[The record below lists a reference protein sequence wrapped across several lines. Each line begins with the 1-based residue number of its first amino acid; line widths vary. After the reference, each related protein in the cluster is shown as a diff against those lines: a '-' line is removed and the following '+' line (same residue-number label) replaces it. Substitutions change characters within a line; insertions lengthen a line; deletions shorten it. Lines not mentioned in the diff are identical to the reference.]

1 MQLINLGIIQ
11 VRDRK
16 ESKMSQK
23 LPDWLGK
30 KRTYNRNFGDID
42 KEIIKWEV
50 LSVHNR
56 QRIKV
61 RFISSNSEN
70 RQGIRIAIDV
80 GKGNLTINGEL
91 GTEFVLW
98 EDTCPKECEVE
109 CLSDEGYLSVYN
121 VFERNEQGIMRR
133 NSQMAYSGMILEQK
147 GNIYRYYCNDTGKKT
162 DFDKLVFEI
171 ELL

>member
-1 MQLINLGIIQ
+1 MN
-11 VRDRK
+11 K
-16 ESKMSQK
+16 K
-23 LPDWLGK
+23 LPAWFGT
-30 KRTYNRNFGDID
+30 KRLYNENF
-42 KEIIKWEV
+42 ENHECAIILWEV
-50 LSVHNR
+50 LPIHNR
-56 QRIKV
+56 QRLKV
-61 RFISSNSEN
+61 RFINSNSEN

-121 VFERNEQGIMRR
+121 IFERNEQGIMRR

-147 GNIYRYYCNDTGKKT
+147 GNIYRYYCNDTGKNT